1 MLLCKG
7 NVSCALLRVKKDF
20 FPCNHN
26 EVDENYTNKNM
37 IIQKTVISNI
47 NTIIKCNQPS

>member
-7 NVSCALLRVKKDF
+7 KVSCALLRVKKDC

-37 IIQKTVISNI
+37 IPVLLVLNDHTENSD
-47 NTIIKCNQPS
+47 IKH